1 MSDAVYASC
10 AVHADAMAS
19 FNCEGCGKD
28 LCYSCVD
35 EGKYLTRCRS
45 CGEQAHRLEEVWNA
59 PQEDA
64 PTDLPMGDILYQ
76 GQPKGAQPAK
86 MADDPLT
93 IIFNH
98 VVVPGATIGMV
109 ASLLFFLL
117 DVRSVFLPGSA
128 NLKWLGFWFV
138 FATVLIAR
146 YGKAHGDA
154 ERVGCYSAGLTMATI
169 AAILLGPWQRQDPS
183 ALGAIVNGFILLVV
197 WRFATAVTSGLAL
210 EGEERERVGRRLY
223 GLERLAVQA
232 WQRHR
237 GASRDGG
244 KGGKDV
250 GLHLPTSR
258 SPNRAVASMAAVVMV
273 IFALGEPAL
282 LGGPPQAASRGFAS
296 MVVFLLSTGTVL
308 GAAAVLDVFRRVR
321 DAEGK
326 MSATLL
332 PRRMVA
338 AALSMALLLS
348 IALSMPGVRRPG
360 DVGVSS
366 AAQGEAASPDD
377 ASVTESRGEGES
389 DEAGESQG
397 QEARRDSQQRTM
409 DSSAGDP
416 QRPSEAAPESNRES
430 GRGTGFGGFLID
442 LFTSLGKWLRFP
454 ALLAV
459 VIAAVVYLRRLLP
472 LLGGWKGLMQRWRRV
487 LAGWAQL
494 FRFGSRSRGRKV
506 QPVDPW
512 HGVDV
517 LGSLPADQAV
527 RRAYGHALLALDT
540 LGYRRAKDRTPHEV
554 LASLPRRCRALQPA
568 LKRLTELYV
577 DLAYGG
583 RPASHTERQQAVDSL
598 ARMRRLS
605 TTITPLNLL
614 E

>member
-19 FNCEGCGKD
+19 FSCEGCGKD

-35 EGKYLTRCRS
+35 EGQYLNRCRS
-45 CGEQAHRLEEVWNA
+45 CGERAHRLEETWSA
-59 PQEDA
+59 PEEDA
-64 PTDLPMGDILYQ
+64 PADLPMGDILYQ
-76 GQPKGAQPAK
+76 GKSKAPQPVK

-93 IIFNH
+93 IVFNH

-146 YGKAHGDA
+146 YGKAQGDA
-154 ERVGCYSAGLTMATI
+154 ERVGCYSAGLFMATM
-169 AAILLGPWQRQDPS
+169 AAILLGPWQREDPS
-183 ALGAIVNGFILLVV
+183 ALGIVVNGAILLAV

-210 EGEERERVGRRLY
+210 EGEERERTGRRLY
-223 GLERLAVQA
+223 GLERLAVEA

-237 GASRDGG
+237 RPGRDAS
-244 KGGKDV
+244 KGGKDYGV
-250 GLHLPTSR
+250 RLPVSR
-258 SPNRAVASMAAVVMV
+258 SPNRAVAFLAAGVMV
-273 IFALGEPAL
+273 VFALGEPAL
-282 LGGPPQAASRGFAS
+282 LNGPPQAAARGFAS

-321 DAEGK
+321 DAEGSV
-326 MSATLL
+326 SATLL
-332 PRRMVA
+332 PRRMLA

-348 IALSMPGVRRPG
+348 IALGMPGVRRSG
-360 DVGVSS
+360 DAAAPS
-366 AAQGEAASPDD
+366 AAQGAASDD
-377 ASVTESRGEGES
+377 ASAAESRTGNSGENGNKA
-389 DEAGESQG
+389 DEKGG
-397 QEARRDSQQRTM
+397 QQEGKGRSM

-416 QRPSEAAPESNRES
+416 QRPSEASPESNREA
-430 GRGTGFGGFLID
+430 GRGTGFGGFLIH

-459 VIAAVVYLRRLLP
+459 LIIGIVSLRRLMP
-472 LLGGWKGLMQRWRRV
+472 LLGGWKGLKERWLQALSR
-487 LAGWAQL
+487 WAQL
-494 FRFGSRSRGRKV
+494 FRFGSRDRGRKTR
-506 QPVDPW
+506 PVDPW
-512 HGVDV
+512 YGVDA
-517 LGSLPADQAV
+517 LASLPADEAV
-527 RRAYGHALLALDT
+527 RRAYGHALLALDA
-540 LGYRRAKDRTPHEV
+540 LGYRRGKDRTPNEL
-554 LASLPRRCRALQPA
+554 LASLPRRCRALQPP

-583 RPASHTERQQAVDSL
+583 QPATDAERQQAVDSL
-598 ARMRRLS
+598 ARMRRLA
-605 TTITPLNLL
+605 TTIEPLSLL